1 MIKFLAKLLITVLIM
16 AYLLNTADLGAI
28 TERLRSA
35 DLTLLAFAVL
45 LLFLLV
51 IPQSFRWK
59 NILRVLG
66 PGLEWRPA
74 VEITLIGWF
83 FNQAFPSTV
92 GGDAF
97 RVWYAVKYGNQTV
110 PATYSVIFDR
120 ASALI
125 AVMILLLLSAP
136 LLNRVFEVSQ
146 PISGLL
152 GFTGLLLAGCL
163 FMLSADRTLSL
174 VLPRFIRGH
183 VNVLCRSA
191 RKVFLNPT
199 GLLIITLSLSIH
211 LTLALI
217 VWLLARSMGIQLEL
231 VHSVLLMPVILFIS
245 TIPVSIAG
253 WGLRESA
260 MVFVFGMVGMAP
272 ESAIALSLT
281 FGFAMF
287 LTALPGG
294 LVWWFM
300 HKVIP
305 GKT

>member
-16 AYLLNTADLGAI
+16 AYLLKTADLGAI
-28 TERLRSA
+28 TERLRAA

-51 IPQSFRWK
+51 LPQSFRWK

-97 RVWYAVKYGNQTV
+97 
-110 PATYSVIFDR
+110 PYSVIFDR